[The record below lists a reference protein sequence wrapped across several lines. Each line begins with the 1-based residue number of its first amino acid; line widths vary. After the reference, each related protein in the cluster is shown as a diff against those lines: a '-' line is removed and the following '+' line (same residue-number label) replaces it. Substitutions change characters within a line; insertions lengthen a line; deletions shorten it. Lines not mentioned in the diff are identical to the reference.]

1 MASKHRTILEFGAQ
15 PTALPPDPQ
24 PATSEATADIVEVL
38 LAESL
43 AKDDLLG
50 RLCGSL
56 VVAKIRRGGQR

>member
-1 MASKHRTILEFGAQ
+1 VARTILAFLAQ
-15 PTALPPDPQ
+15 PPKPLPQPDPRGST
-24 PATSEATADIVEVL
+24 PENTAAIVEEL
-38 LAESL
+38 LAKSL